1 VYQKHVT
8 EFEKMSNISKT
19 AMQVIKDNFYIPK
32 LGIIDILV
40 DKKDNTTKILFELED
55 KQKIETVVMEF
66 DYGFSICLST
76 QVGCNM
82 GCKFCASGLLKKV
95 RDLHE
100 YEIVNQLFVANQYIN
115 EKFNKNISNVVVM
128 GIGEPFDNYE
138 NLKKALK
145 IFTEPFGLGIGAR
158 HITVSTCGLIDKI
171 LTYAK
176 DFPQCNLAVSL
187 HAPNDTIR
195 NKIMPVNTV
204 YNINKLIGELRKYSK
219 VVNRRITFEYLLL
232 ENVNDSKENANELA
246 NLLQGL
252 NCYVNIIL
260 YNKISEHD
268 FARSKN
274 ASQFAKTLKSNN
286 INVTTRLE
294 RGLEIE
300 AACGQLRAK
309 YENN

>member
-1 VYQKHVT
+1 MTNLGKETVKIIEQ
-8 EFEKMSNISKT
+8 
-19 AMQVIKDNFYIPK
+19 NFFIPK
-32 LGIIDILV
+32 LSIISTLV
-40 DKKDNTTKILFELED
+40 DKKDDTIKLLFGLED
-55 KQKIETVVMEF
+55 NQKIETVVMKF
-66 DYGFSICLST
+66 DYGFSVCLST

-95 RDLHE
+95 RDLETH
-100 YEIVNQLFVANQYIN
+100 EIVNQFYIANQYIY
-115 EKFNKNISNVVVM
+115 EKYGKNITNIVVM

-145 IFTEPFGLGIGAR
+145 IFMEPFGLGIGAR
-158 HITVSTCGLIDKI
+158 HITVSTCGIIPKI
-171 LTYAK
+171 LHYAQ

-187 HAPNDTIR
+187 HAPNDAIR
-195 NKIMPVNTV
+195 NQIMPINQA
-204 YNINKLIGELRKYSK
+204 YNIHALIAQLQKYSAI
-219 VVNRRITFEYLLL
+219 VNRKITFEYLLL
-232 ENVNDSKENANELA
+232 QGVNDSQENAQELA
-246 NLLQGL
+246 RLLKGI

-268 FARSKN
+268 FARSTN
-274 ASQFAKTLKSNN
+274 ASLFAKTLKSNN

-309 YENN
+309 YES